1 MEKISKTFGSQISSL
16 SEKHLKVS
24 KRKENFYES
33 SIVANLDDE
42 NEFLES
48 FSFDLIS
55 TSFITLL
62 TAALIM

>member
-33 SIVANLDDE
+33 TIVANLDDE
-42 NEFLES
+42 NEFSES